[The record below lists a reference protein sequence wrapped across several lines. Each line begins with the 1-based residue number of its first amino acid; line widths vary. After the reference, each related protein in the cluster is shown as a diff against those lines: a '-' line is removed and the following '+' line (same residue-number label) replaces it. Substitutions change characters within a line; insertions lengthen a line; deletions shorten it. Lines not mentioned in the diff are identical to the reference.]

1 MKNLF
6 EMNRL
11 WVRMLHKNIKEA
23 MQQEAKELDM
33 LVGENIVRLSSL
45 EGLTPD
51 SYKSSLLPLLLSF
64 TRSSK
69 HPLSQQYL
77 IDCII
82 KVFPDDYH
90 LGTLEKLLEGCIA
103 LDKDVDVKLFLMEL
117 MERLGNCSEG
127 VVGREAFEVFGKYV
141 KWVIEEKGEKTVKL
155 LELNARFMLFTVK
168 LYPSEVGYVDSI
180 LESTETIIKKESE
193 VEVDCLDLL
202 MNLLVI
208 TLEALSLSVL
218 ELTHYSLLVKCLP
231 FRLQTNLSQRILLVL
246 INSNQTLTS
255 LDKLG
260 IFMEL
265 ISSLT
270 EPKSK
275 LEINLQLS
283 IAKLI
288 HFICIEEPEKE
299 LLAIA
304 KFKQEFSK
312 DPNKFILTVFPG
324 LVWAL
329 YKLSAKCKD
338 STLYLKAH
346 EFAFQ
351 IIGELALVNP
361 EAAIKLLLNGALV
374 LNEHGFELNEAEALF
389 MQYVDKAISL
399 FHDELIDS
407 NVKYRVLILI
417 IGTVE
422 RANSLSDTFFEQL
435 TKKVV
440 GSCTRLLRKQDQCK
454 AILWCSHI
462 FATPS
467 RVIKK

>member
-11 WVRMLHKNIKEA
+11 WIRMLHKNIREA
-23 MQQEAKELDM
+23 LEQEAKELDM

-45 EGLTPD
+45 EGLTPHF
-51 SYKSSLLPLLLSF
+51 YTSSLLPLLLTF
-64 TRSSK
+64 ARSSK

-90 LGTLEKLLEGCIA
+90 LCTLEKLLEGCTA
-103 LDKDVDVKLFLMEL
+103 LDKAVDVKHFLMEL

-141 KWVIEEKGEKTVKL
+141 KWVIEEKGEEMIKL
-155 LELNARFMLFTVK
+155 LELNARFVLFAVK
-168 LYPSEVGYVDSI
+168 LYPSESGYVDSI
-180 LESTETIIKKESE
+180 LESTEKIVKKESE

-208 TLEALSLSVL
+208 VLEAQSLSVL
-218 ELTHYSLLVKCLP
+218 ELTHYSPLVKCLP
-231 FRLQTNLSQRILLVL
+231 FRLQTNLSRKILLALVE
-246 INSNQTLTS
+246 SSQPLTS
-255 LDKLG
+255 LDKLEK
-260 IFMEL
+260 FMEL

-275 LEINLQLS
+275 LESNLQLS

-288 HFICIEEPEKE
+288 HFIRIEEPEQE
-299 LLAIA
+299 LSAIIRL
-304 KFKQEFSK
+304 KQEFSK
-312 DPNKFILTVFPG
+312 DPNKFTLIVFPG
-324 LVWAL
+324 LTWAL

-338 STLYLKAH
+338 SALHLKAL
-346 EFAFQ
+346 ELAFQ
-351 IIGELALVNP
+351 VVEELALANP
-361 EAAIKLLLNGALV
+361 EAAIKLLLNGALT
-374 LNEHGFELNEAEALF
+374 LNEHGLELDETEALF
-389 MQYVDKAISL
+389 MQYLDRAISL

-407 NVKYRVLILI
+407 SVKYRVLILI

-422 RANSLSDTFFEQL
+422 KANNLSDTSFEQL
-435 TKKVV
+435 TKKVI

-467 RVIKK
+467 KVI